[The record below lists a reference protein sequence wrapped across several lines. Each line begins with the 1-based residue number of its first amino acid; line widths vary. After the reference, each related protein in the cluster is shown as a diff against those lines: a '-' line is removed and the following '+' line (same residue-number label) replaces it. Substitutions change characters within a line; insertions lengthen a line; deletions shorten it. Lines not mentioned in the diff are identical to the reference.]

1 MRFLMAA
8 TDGARLPILCRLGRL
23 FCFWGACAPERVWAI
38 STARLYTLPCLH
50 LRPIDV
56 IVFDGPCV
64 EILS

>member
-1 MRFLMAA
+1 MARDFLSCVASVVFFVF
-8 TDGARLPILCRLGRL
+8 G
-23 FCFWGACAPERVWAI
+23 GACAPERVWAI